1 MHGVASANPVTRL
14 LEANRS
20 LLAGQPTEIGIAYGV
35 AFALAVG
42 FAVWALWNLRYAE
55 SNT

>member
-1 MHGVASANPVTRL
+1 VTRL

-20 LLAGQPTEIGIAYGV
+20 LLAGQPTEVGIAYGV

-42 FAVWALWNLRYAE
+42 FAVWAIWNLRYAE
-55 SNT
+55 STT